1 MRNNDSSTLLFLS
14 FQFLVPGFQFSPM
27 FFLYN
32 FFLTIGYGL
41 LLPRFLFDWL
51 RKGKYAAGIEQRL
64 GRLPAFEP
72 NEKPVLWLHCVSVGE
87 TQAARPLVKKIRE
100 KFPDYRI
107 VVSTTTNTGQKLAQE
122 IFAEDAELVFYFPL
136 DWKFT
141 VRRALR
147 RIKPSV
153 VLLMETELWFN
164 FLREARTGGTKIAIV
179 NGRLSEKSV
188 NRYLRIGKFMQQV
201 LHYVDLALMQGNQD
215 AKRISQLGIRPGKI
229 KVTGNIKYDL
239 QFDEAESELTKLFR
253 RRFNLDNDAPLIVAA
268 STHAPEEAWILQ
280 AFKTVWKNSEGD
292 LPRLLIAPRHPERFA
307 EVERLIR
314 DSGFDWA
321 KRSEKPSDRDKTA
334 EIILLDSIGELRA
347 AFPLAEIVFVG
358 GSLIAHGG
366 QSVLEPAI
374 TRKAIITGFYTAN
387 FEAIIKEF
395 LEQEALIQLAKLD
408 GNQNSE
414 NLAQTISNLLNDAE
428 LRQTLAGNSYD
439 VMRRNRGAT
448 KKTVEYL
455 KPLLEVHDDL

>member
-1 MRNNDSSTLLFLS
+1 MFLIYSFLL
-14 FQFLVPGFQFSPM
+14 
-27 FFLYN
+27 
-32 FFLTIGYGL
+32 TTGYVL
-41 LLPRFLFDWL
+41 LLPRFLFDWV
-51 RKGKYAAGIEQRL
+51 RKGKYAAGVWQKLGHLPEFEQ
-64 GRLPAFEP
+64 

-87 TQAARPLVKKIRE
+87 TQAARPLIKKIR
-100 KFPDYRI
+100 KNFPEYRV
-107 VVSTTTNTGQKLAQE
+107 VVSTTTNTGQKLAKE

-141 VRRALR
+141 VRRALQ

-164 FLREARTGGTKIAIV
+164 FLREARIGGAKTAIV

-188 NRYLRIGKFMQQV
+188 NRYLRIRKFMQWV
-201 LHYVDLALMQGNQD
+201 LHFLDLALMQGNQD
-215 AKRISQLGIRPGKI
+215 AKRISQLGIRASKI

-239 QFDEAESELTKLFR
+239 WFDEAETELTKLFR
-253 RRFNLDNDAPLIVAA
+253 RRFNLTKDAPLIVAA

-280 AFKTVWKNSEGD
+280 AFKTVWKNSEGN

-307 EVERLIR
+307 EVEKLIR
-314 DSGFDWA
+314 DSVFDWA

-358 GSLIAHGG
+358 GSLIPHGG

-374 TRKAIITGFYTAN
+374 ARKAIITGFYTAN
-387 FEAIIKEF
+387 FEAITKEF
-395 LEQEALIQLAKLD
+395 LEQEALVQLPKLD
-408 GNQNSE
+408 GKQVSE
-414 NLAQTISNLLNDAE
+414 SLAESISNLLNDAE
-428 LRQTLAGNSYD
+428 LRQTLADNAYD
-439 VMRRNRGAT
+439 AMRRNRGAT
-448 KKTVEYL
+448 EKTVEYL

>member
-1 MRNNDSSTLLFLS
+1 
-14 FQFLVPGFQFSPM
+14 M

-32 FFLTIGYGL
+32 VLLTTGYVL
-41 LLPRFLFDWL
+41 LLPRFLFDWA
-51 RKGKYAAGIEQRL
+51 RKGKYAAGIGQRL
-64 GRLPAFEP
+64 GKLPEFEQ

-87 TQAARPLVKKIRE
+87 TQAARPLVKKIR
-100 KFPDYRI
+100 KRFPEYRI

-147 RIKPSV
+147 QIKPSV

-164 FLREARTGGTKIAIV
+164 FLREARQGGTKIAIV

-188 NRYLRIGKFMQQV
+188 NRYLRVGKFMQRV

-239 QFDEAESELTKLFR
+239 RFDEAESELTKLFR
-253 RRFNLDNDAPLIVAA
+253 RRFNLGEDAPLIVAA
-268 STHAPEEAWILQ
+268 STHAPEEEWILQ
-280 AFKTVWKNSEGD
+280 AFKSVWKNSEGG

-307 EVERLIR
+307 EVEKLIK

-334 EIILLDSIGELRA
+334 EIILFDSIGELRA

-358 GSLIAHGG
+358 GSLIPHGG

-374 TRKAIITGFYTAN
+374 ARKAIITGFYTAN
-387 FEAIIKEF
+387 FEAVTKEF
-395 LEQEALIQLAKLD
+395 LEQEALIQLPELD
-408 GNQNSE
+408 EKQVSE
-414 NLAQTISNLLNDAE
+414 MLAESISNLLKDSE
-428 LRQTLAGNSYD
+428 LRQTLADNAYN